1 MKRTRGPVATSGIL
15 VFVVVVWGCQG
26 RASRDGLMA
35 AGTIESNRVAVGSL
49 VGGRVARV
57 LIEEGSVV
65 AAGDTLVV
73 FETTMLDPEI
83 NEQESRLQEAG
94 SRLAL
99 VREGPRSEQLA
110 RARIEAAAAE
120 RERTRLEPLLERR
133 VVSQQQYDQAAALA
147 ATKQET
153 KRELERGS
161 RSSEVS
167 GAEAAVARER
177 ARLEQLRA
185 RRDESI
191 VRAPVAGIVETS
203 HLRTGDLVGASQPAV
218 ELLEADQ
225 TWVRVYVPE
234 TKLGLVRLQQA
245 ASIRIDTFPD
255 RRYSG
260 RVVEIGARAEYTPRN
275 VQTLEQ
281 RGDQV
286 FAVKVAI
293 DPNADLRAG
302 MAALVTLDISGV
314 QAGDR

>member
-1 MKRTRGPVATSGIL
+1 MKRIRGPVLIGGLLTLL
-15 VFVVVVWGCQG
+15 VVAWACQG

-57 LIEEGSVV
+57 LIDEGSVV

-73 FETTMLDPEI
+73 FETAMLDPEI
-83 NEQESRLQEAG
+83 SEQESRLREAE

-120 RERTRLEPLLERR
+120 RERARLEPLLERR

-153 KRELERGS
+153 KREMERGS

-167 GAEAAVARER
+167 ASEAAVARER

-203 HLRTGDLVGASQPAV
+203 HLRPGDLVGASQPAA
-218 ELLEADQ
+218 EILEADQ
-225 TWVRVYVPE
+225 TWVRIYVPE

-245 ASIRIDTFPD
+245 ASIQIDTFPD
-255 RRYSG
+255 RRYPG

-302 MAALVTLDISGV
+302 MAALVTLDVSAV
-314 QAGDR
+314 KAGDR

>member
-1 MKRTRGPVATSGIL
+1 MIGGIL
-15 VFVVVVWGCQG
+15 TLLVVAWACQG
-26 RASRDGLMA
+26 RAPRNGLMA

-73 FETTMLDPEI
+73 FETSMLDPEI
-83 NEQESRLQEAG
+83 NEQESRLQEAE

-120 RERTRLEPLLERR
+120 RERARLEPLLERR
-133 VVSQQQYDQAAALA
+133 VVSQQQFDQAAALA

-177 ARLEQLRA
+177 ARLEQLRV

-203 HLRTGDLVGASQPAV
+203 HLRPGDLVGASQPAA
-218 ELLEADQ
+218 EILEADQ

-234 TKLGLVRLQQA
+234 TKLGLLRLQQA
-245 ASIRIDTFPD
+245 ASIQIDTFPD
-255 RRYSG
+255 RRYTG

-302 MAALVTLDISGV
+302 MAALVTLDVSGV
-314 QAGDR
+314 KAGDR